1 VTQVPEWTAD
11 YIGLPFR
18 EKGRD
23 RDGLDCWGLVR
34 LVLAEQFGVLLPS
47 YADDYACTLEVSEN
61 ARLISGRKGDWSE
74 VPAGEERAG
83 DVLLLRMAGHECH
96 VGIVVAPGIM
106 LHIEAGHD
114 AVWDRYHGLR
124 WKNRVVGAYRW
135 AAAR

>member
-34 LVLAEQFGVLLPS
+34 LVLAERFGLTLPS
-47 YADDYACTLEVSEN
+47 YDDDYACSLELEEN
-61 ARLISGRKGDWSE
+61 ARLIAGRKGDWAE
-74 VPAGEERAG
+74 VPEGGEQAG
-83 DVLLLRMAGHECH
+83 DVLLLRMDGHECH
-96 VGIVVAPGIM
+96 VGIVAAPGIM

-114 AVWDRYHGLR
+114 AVWDRYRGLR
-124 WKNRVVGAYRW
+124 WKNRVVGVYRW
-135 AAAR
+135 AGPG